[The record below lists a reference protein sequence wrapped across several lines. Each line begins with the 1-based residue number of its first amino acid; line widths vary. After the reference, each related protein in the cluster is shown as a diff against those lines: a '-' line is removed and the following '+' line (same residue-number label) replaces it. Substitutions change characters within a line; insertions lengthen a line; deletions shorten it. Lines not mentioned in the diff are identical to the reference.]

1 MQLKPAYHVLEIGG
15 GAGLLAELVAG
26 KLDKGRFTGVDK
38 SAPMVQKA
46 IKRNK
51 RYIDAGISE
60 FIVSDFLKTELPS
73 SHYDRVAAF
82 NVNFFW
88 KDPKR
93 ELEIIKRVLRPNGKL
108 YVFYQAPFEITA
120 GAAEPIKQKL
130 LENAFEI
137 LDIQT
142 KKLVPTSAFCI
153 VAKPSL

>member
-1 MQLKPAYHVLEIGG
+1 MQLKPAFNVLEIGG

-26 KLDKGRFTGVDK
+26 KLGKGSFTGVDK
-38 SAPMVQKA
+38 SAPMIQKA
-46 IKRNK
+46 VKRNQ

-60 FIVSDFLKTELPS
+60 FIVSDFLKAKLRS

-88 KDPKR
+88 KDPER
-93 ELEIIKRVLRPNGKL
+93 ELGTIKRILKPGGQL

-120 GAAEPIKQKL
+120 EAAEPIKQKL

-137 LDIQT
+137 LDIQL

-153 VAKPSL
+153 VAEPA